1 MRLGTRRAH
10 CSATQPHSA
19 ANFGGGARTMR
30 NAATSQSAMGTPQRE
45 IRGHVG
51 DDWRALIKT
60 TYCCAGRKHIKA
72 EIPSVQPLQLPQCQ
86 PIVRRD
92 CSNWLPE
99 STANNT
105 HSSKL
110 HLMTISTPSTASLCK
125 VQCRNP
131 ERNLGGENLKPASLC
146 KVQLRNLE
154 RACTT
159 VCASASE
166 CTKHH
171 DSATE
176 TEH

>member
-1 MRLGTRRAH
+1 MSPNPPCPLR
-10 CSATQPHSA
+10 CDATPQRCK
-19 ANFGGGARTMR
+19 FGGGAGAMR
-30 NAATSQSAMGTPQRE
+30 NAAMSQKAMGTPQRE
-45 IRGHVG
+45 IQSHSG

-60 TYCCAGRKHIKA
+60 TDCCAGRKQIKA
-72 EIPSVQPLQLPQCQ
+72 QIPSVQPLQLPQCQ

-99 STANNT
+99 STANYA
-105 HSSKL
+105 HCSKQ
-110 HLMTISTPSTASLCK
+110 HLMTISTPSTAALCK

-131 ERNLGGENLKPASLC
+131 ESNLIEENLKPASLC

-166 CTKHH
+166 CTKHD